1 MATEDKEAAAEGS
14 GLYVDVEN
22 LHADGQVLI
31 QRLIEDWPDQV
42 PALWRLTLY
51 VKADQVELWR
61 LWAISR
67 FAWLEV
73 VVNGTQHFSM
83 SATKNSADIAIAT
96 NAMADLV
103 LRRISHVVVFS
114 DDSDFIS
121 LYVAIRDEPAVPTV
135 ERKVPFLWVV
145 TDRESSVSSMVKR
158 FFPPDQM
165 HLVSAD
171 GKDHAQPPEATVP
184 PPSTET
190 LPREVKATGV
200 FLDMARTVVLG
211 IEVGPFKSTECQG
224 IIKENWPAHSM
235 ASAGGAT
242 FGAEFKNN
250 IWPVLQRWGVRI
262 SNPGKNPVKYEM
274 TEEAKDSAN
283 LKPASA

>member
-1 MATEDKEAAAEGS
+1 MATEDMQTAAEGS

-22 LHADGQVLI
+22 LHTDGQVLI

-42 PALWRLTLY
+42 PALSRLTLY

-61 LWAISR
+61 LWATSR
-67 FAWLEV
+67 FTGMEV

-103 LRRISHVVVFS
+103 LRKISHVVVFS

-121 LYVAIRDEPAVPTV
+121 LYVAIRDETAVPAT
-135 ERKVPFLWVV
+135 EGKVPFLWVV
-145 TDRESSVSSMVKR
+145 TDRESSVSSTVKR
-158 FFPPDQM
+158 FFPPDQL

-171 GKDHAQPPEATVP
+171 GKGLVLPPEATASP
-184 PPSTET
+184 PATET
-190 LPREVKATGV
+190 MTSEVKVTGTV
-200 FLDMARTVVLG
+200 LDMARAVVRG
-211 IEVGPFKSTECQG
+211 IDVGPFKSTDCQG
-224 IIKENWPAHSM
+224 IIKEHWHGHSL
-235 ASAGGAT
+235 ASASGAS

-250 IWPVLQRWGVRI
+250 IWPVLQGWGVRI

-274 TEEAKDSAN
+274 TKEAKAN
-283 LKPASA
+283 ATLNQDGA

>member
-67 FAWLEV
+67 FAGLEV

-103 LRRISHVVVFS
+103 LRRVFPRRGFS
-114 DDSDFIS
+114 ATTATSFPFTS
-121 LYVAIRDEPAVPTV
+121 PSGTNRPF
-135 ERKVPFLWVV
+135 RRRSGRSPFLWVV
-145 TDRESSVSSMVKR
+145 TDRESSVSSTVKPVLPR
-158 FFPPDQM
+158 LTKM

-190 LPREVKATGV
+190 FA
-200 FLDMARTVVLG
+200 
-211 IEVGPFKSTECQG
+211 
-224 IIKENWPAHSM
+224 
-235 ASAGGAT
+235 
-242 FGAEFKNN
+242 
-250 IWPVLQRWGVRI
+250 
-262 SNPGKNPVKYEM
+262 PGK
-274 TEEAKDSAN
+274 
-283 LKPASA
+283 